1 MNSYLYGKWR
11 NSPGDGPVEFYSEL
25 DPARWELRKVEV
37 LADGRM
43 GLASANRST
52 HGTQLAI
59 ISIPPCRSS
68 RAWRSPTSLANT
80 ESLLVS
86 EELRRFAMTRSG
98 LASKRWRSAHRQRTR
113 QCTCR
118 A

>member
-25 DPARWELRKVEV
+25 DPARWELRKVEM

-59 ISIPPCRSS
+59 ISIPPMSEIMAQTEFES
-68 RAWRSPTSLANT
+68 KLIRADEFEAVW
-80 ESLLVS
+80 
-86 EELRRFAMTRSG
+86 
-98 LASKRWRSAHRQRTR
+98 KRAGG
-113 QCTCR
+113 
-118 A
+118 